1 MNNLIDKNHPTK
13 TSRLEQAVKIS
24 PRDLFKIGEDVKIPR
39 SVKFVDLEDTVKNEQ
54 ALNTKSNEITARA
67 RKTIDRI

>member
-1 MNNLIDKNHPTK
+1 MNYIIDKNHPTK

-24 PRDLFKIGEDVKIPR
+24 PRDLFKIEEDVKILR
-39 SVKFVDLEDTVKNEQ
+39 SVKLVDLEVTVKNEWT
-54 ALNTKSNEITARA
+54 LNTKSNEITART